1 MSIMFS
7 LFLAFSWASPSL
19 KPSEPRQQGPR
30 RQEPDSQD
38 LELWKA
44 DIMKTTALQFAHF
57 KRLSQDILLQV
68 PQTYL
73 EDTL

>member
-19 KPSEPRQQGPR
+19 KPRQQGPR

-57 KRLSQDILLQV
+57 KRLSQEILLQV